1 MYIATSIYLVFM
13 AKPIKET
20 PVLTGKDAE
29 KFMQSMKDNS
39 GKKIDPKELAK
50 MRENFSKLQSIA
62 QFN

>member
-1 MYIATSIYLVFM
+1 M

-20 PVLTGKDAE
+20 PVLRGDDAANFLKKMNE
-29 KFMQSMKDNS
+29 NS
-39 GKKIDPKELAK
+39 IKKLDPKVIAK

>member
-1 MYIATSIYLVFM
+1 M

-20 PVLTGKDAE
+20 PVLKGKDAE
-29 KFMQSMKDNS
+29 RFMQNMKSESSQKVDAL
-39 GKKIDPKELAK
+39 KLAK